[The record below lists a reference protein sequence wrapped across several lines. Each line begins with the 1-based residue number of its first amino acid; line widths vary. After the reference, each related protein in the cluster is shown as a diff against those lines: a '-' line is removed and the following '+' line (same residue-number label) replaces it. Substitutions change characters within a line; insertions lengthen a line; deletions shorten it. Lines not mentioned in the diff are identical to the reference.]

1 MTMARIVDMKRENI
15 KAALMSIH
23 QIGADYVHGK
33 IADFILVAM
42 LQSEVE
48 QIKGIIKR

>member
-1 MTMARIVDMKRENI
+1 MT
-15 KAALMSIH
+15 IH

-42 LQSEVE
+42 LQSEVD
-48 QIKGIIKR
+48 GLKRLVKK

>member
-1 MTMARIVDMKRENI
+1 MAKIVDLKRENI

-33 IADFILVAM
+33 TADFIMVAM
-42 LQSEVE
+42 LQSEVDAM
-48 QIKGIIKR
+48 KRLVAK